1 MTQESTCLKIAKKNT
16 QKTLALANKL
26 NLTDKSLE
34 IQKNTDTICIP
45 LTRKPQDDEF
55 SLLKAQAPEI
65 QFATLVFSEKRRQ
78 EKTVAETLA
87 DHLAPHLFASLPR
100 ALDVVGDIAIIE
112 IPPELEAHKHVVGEA
127 ILATHKNVRTVLAKA
142 GAISGIY
149 RLRDFEVIAGEHRT
163 VTIHKEYGCSYYV
176 DVAKAYFSPR
186 LSTEH
191 QRVAALVQ
199 SGETVVDLFAGV
211 GPFAVLIA
219 KNHPDATVYAI
230 DINADAVELLK
241 RNIRLNRVEN
251 KVHPI
256 VGDAREVVNQKLAN
270 VADRVIMNL
279 PETANA
285 FIDVACKAVK
295 PSGGTVHFYGF
306 VRLPDTIEDLKKRF
320 AAAVEKDGR
329 QVEEFAHAKT
339 VRATAPYEWQ
349 AVLDA
354 KIL

>member
-1 MTQESTCLKIAKKNT
+1 MTKETTCLKVAKKYA

-26 NLTDKSLE
+26 ELADKSLE
-34 IQKNTDTICIP
+34 IHKGADSICIP
-45 LTRKPQDDEF
+45 LTRQPKEDEF
-55 SLLKAQAPEI
+55 SFLQAQVPEI
-65 QFATLVFSEKRRQ
+65 QLAMFVFSEKRRQ
-78 EKTVAETLA
+78 EKAFTEVLA
-87 DHLAPHLFASLPR
+87 DHLAPHLLASLPR
-100 ALDVVGDIAIIE
+100 ALDVVGNIAIIE
-112 IPPELEAHKHVVGEA
+112 IPPELETFKKAVGEA

-142 GAISGIY
+142 GAVSGVY
-149 RLRDFEVIAGEHRT
+149 RLRDFEVIAGEPKT
-163 VTIHKEYGCSYYV
+163 TTSHKEYGCSYYV

-211 GPFAVLIA
+211 GPFAMLIA
-219 KNHPDATVYAI
+219 KNHPDATVYAV

-251 KVHPI
+251 RVHPI
-256 VGDAREVVNQKLAN
+256 VGDAREVVREKLAGM
-270 VADRVIMNL
+270 ADRVIMNL

-295 PSGGTVHFYGF
+295 PCGGTVHFYGF
-306 VRLPDTIEDLKKRF
+306 VRLPDTMEELQKRF
-320 AAAVEKDGR
+320 AAAVEKEGMK
-329 QVEEFAHAKT
+329 VEEFTHVKT

-349 AVLDA
+349 AVIDA
-354 KIL
+354 KIA

>member
-1 MTQESTCLKIAKKNT
+1 MTKESACLKVAKKNA

-26 NLTDKSLE
+26 QLTDKTLE
-34 IQKNTDTICIP
+34 IQKGTDSICIP
-45 LTRKPQDDEF
+45 LTRKPEDDEF
-55 SLLKAQAPEI
+55 SLLKGQAPEI
-65 QFATLVFSEKRRQ
+65 QLAVLIFSEKRRQ
-78 EKTVAETLA
+78 EKTVAEALA
-87 DHLAPHLFASLPR
+87 DHLAPHLLARLPH
-100 ALDVVGDIAIIE
+100 AFDVVGDIAIIE
-112 IPPELEAHKHVVGEA
+112 VPPELEAHKHAVGEA
-127 ILATHKNVRTVLAKA
+127 ILAAQKNVHTVLAKI
-142 GAISGIY
+142 GAISGVY
-149 RLRDFEVIAGEHRT
+149 RLREFEVIAGEPKTTT
-163 VTIHKEYGCSYYV
+163 VHKEYGCSYYV

-219 KNHPDATVYAI
+219 KNNPDATVYAI

-241 RNIRLNRVEN
+241 RNIRLNRVE
-251 KVHPI
+251 KRVYPI
-256 VGDAREVVNQKLAN
+256 VGDAREVVREKLAG

-306 VRLPDTIEDLKKRF
+306 VRLPDNIEELKKRF
-320 AAAVEKDGR
+320 SAVVQQEGR
-329 QVEEFAHAKT
+329 QVEAFTHAKT

-349 AVLDA
+349 VVLDA
-354 KIL
+354 KIA